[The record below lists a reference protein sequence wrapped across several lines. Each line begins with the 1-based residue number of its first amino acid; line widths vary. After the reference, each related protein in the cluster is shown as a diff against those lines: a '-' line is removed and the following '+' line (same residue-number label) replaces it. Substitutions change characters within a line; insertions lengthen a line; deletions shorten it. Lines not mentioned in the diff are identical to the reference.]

1 MSEPLRYR
9 GLLRQ
14 PNFAQLWLGQSA
26 SLLGDSAA
34 RVAVPVLAVAITG
47 SPAVLGVAFAVQ
59 ALPWFLVS
67 PFAGLL
73 ADSVDRRRVVRLALL
88 AEAGVVAAM
97 SVADT
102 VWLLLVLVFAA
113 GCLQVVQMPARA
125 GALPAMLGR
134 YLPLGAGLTA
144 ATIQVTDVAGQAV
157 AGLALIE
164 ISARTILLIDAVTFV
179 IFAFAVPP
187 LPNAT
192 GAAAPTDSFLRR
204 LTAGARTGWGTPA
217 LRRLVSAMIVRGAT
231 VTAAL
236 SLLYALVAERDL
248 GPTGFGLVS
257 AAFTAALVAGSLVT
271 GRVVA
276 RRAPEPLLLITT
288 ALAALVLLP
297 IGFDIPLWA
306 ATGVLV
312 IAGVLYA
319 PGNVI
324 ANAEIARLAPE
335 PVRGQV
341 VSAAWALIKVGQV
354 VGGLLVAG
362 LVGTLGAGRTIAVSA
377 ALLLVSTTL
386 LWILSGRNSPDRPVA
401 TARRSH

>member
-1 MSEPLRYR
+1 MSESLRYR

-88 AEAGVVAAM
+88 GEAGVVAAM
-97 SVADT
+97 SVANT

-144 ATIQVTDVAGQAV
+144 ATIQITDVAGQAV

-164 ISARTILLIDAVTFV
+164 VSARTILLIDAVTFV
-179 IFAFAVPP
+179 IFAVAVPP
-187 LPNAT
+187 LPNANR
-192 GAAAPTDSFLRR
+192 AAAPTDSFLRR
-204 LTAGARTGWGTPA
+204 LTAGARTAWGMPT

-236 SLLYALVAERDL
+236 SLLYALVAEQDL

-276 RRAPEPLLLITT
+276 QRAPEPLLLITT
-288 ALAALVLLP
+288 ALASLVLLP
-297 IGFDIPLWA
+297 IGFDVPLWA
-306 ATGVLV
+306 ATGILV

-335 PVRGQV
+335 SVRGQV

-386 LWILSGRNSPDRPVA
+386 LWMLSGRNSPDRPAA
-401 TARRSH
+401 TTTTGN